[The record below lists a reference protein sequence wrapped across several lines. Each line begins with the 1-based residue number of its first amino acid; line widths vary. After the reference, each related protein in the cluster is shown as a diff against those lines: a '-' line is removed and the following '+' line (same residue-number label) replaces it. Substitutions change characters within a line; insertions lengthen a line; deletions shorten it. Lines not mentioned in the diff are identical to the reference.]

1 MTKPTKAD
9 MRRWFPRGFVNR
21 TPDSAYHLE
30 VGDRVV
36 CYLGTPMF
44 TMPDTRSAFKL
55 IHHLRDR
62 ERKIREKA
70 SKPSD
75 ETVTVMAST
84 NSGKTALLGLPDNH
98 TLHSYRM
105 KTEYKIALSSLI
117 LVSGALVILTNSK
130 DIVSS
135 LLGLSLVITE
145 TIGLTF
151 YSMGWRK

>member
-1 MTKPTKAD
+1 MTNPTKAD
-9 MRRWFPRGFVNR
+9 MRRWFPKGFVNR
-21 TPDSAYHLE
+21 TPDSAYHIE
-30 VGDRVV
+30 FGDRVV

-44 TMPDTRSAFKL
+44 TMPDARSAFKL

-62 ERKIREKA
+62 ERKVREKA

-75 ETVTVMAST
+75 ETVTVMASV
-84 NSGKTALLGLPDNH
+84 NSGKTALLDTFKEH
-98 TLHSYRM
+98 QLHSPM

-117 LVSGALVILTNSK
+117 LVSGALVILTTSK